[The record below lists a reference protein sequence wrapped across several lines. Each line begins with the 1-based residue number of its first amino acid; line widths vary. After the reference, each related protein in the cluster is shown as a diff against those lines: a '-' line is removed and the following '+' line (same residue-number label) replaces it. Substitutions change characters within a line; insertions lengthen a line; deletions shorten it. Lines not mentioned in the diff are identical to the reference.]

1 MQIFDVQSGQQIVDV
16 KPPWETALTSLRYTP
31 DGKYLIEGIMTGL
44 KTGWGKIWDS
54 QHRELLQKIQGNVGS
69 IAVSRDSRYLA
80 TGVEGK
86 TIVWQFK

>member
-1 MQIFDVQSGQQIVDV
+1 
-16 KPPWETALTSLRYTP
+16 
-31 DGKYLIEGIMTGL
+31 MTGL